1 MKEQFPA
8 DARGRAERF
17 YSGMRRKQFADLH
30 AAQLPPNGYLWH
42 ASCFDSARV
51 EAFSSARTVPVRCPE
66 IALEAPALP
75 VAGSIQELPISR
87 ATAMQRRT
95 FIASSTAIAA
105 AVAAPALLAQPGR
118 LTPLKFTLDFRINGQ
133 TAPFFLALN
142 KGYYRD
148 EGLDVT
154 IDTGAG
160 SVASITR
167 IASGVYQLGLGDI
180 SSLVEFN
187 VQNPGTPVVQ
197 AVYQYYN
204 RAPFVIIGRKDRG
217 VTGDFASLQ
226 GKKVA
231 AAAVES
237 TRRAWPMVA
246 RKKGMKADAF
256 QWQTTD
262 FSARDNVMVRG
273 DVDAATYFHDSAVS
287 LFARMK
293 MDELSVLRYSDAGVD
308 LYGNAILASSNLIA
322 QNPAAVAA
330 FLRASNRA
338 IVETFANP
346 GPSIAAMRQREP
358 ILDERIELERW
369 GITAQYVGAAD
380 TRSHGLGDIRK
391 FTLERQVD
399 EVVDVFGLKTK
410 PAADALFNTS
420 MLPPRSERTIKT

>member
-1 MKEQFPA
+1 
-8 DARGRAERF
+8 
-17 YSGMRRKQFADLH
+17 
-30 AAQLPPNGYLWH
+30 
-42 ASCFDSARV
+42 
-51 EAFSSARTVPVRCPE
+51 
-66 IALEAPALP
+66 
-75 VAGSIQELPISR
+75 
-87 ATAMQRRT
+87 MQRRHFLT
-95 FIASSTAIAA
+95 TGAACAA
-105 AVAAPALLAQPGR
+105 ALAAPAVLAQGGKP
-118 LTPLKFTLDFRINGQ
+118 TPLKFTLDFRINGQ
-133 TAPFFLALN
+133 TAPFFLAES
-142 KGYYRD
+142 KGYYKE

-187 VQNPGTPVVQ
+187 AQNPGTPMVQ

-217 VTGDFASLQ
+217 ISSDFKSLQ

-246 RKKGMKADAF
+246 RKQGMKPDAF

-273 DVDAATYFHDSAVS
+273 DVDAATYFHDSAIS

-293 MDELSVLRYSDAGVD
+293 PDELSVLKYADAGVN

-322 QNPAAVAA
+322 QNPKAVAA

-346 GPSIAAMRQREP
+346 APSIAAMRQREP
-358 ILDERIELERW
+358 ILDAKIELDRW
-369 GITAQYVGAAD
+369 AITAQYVGAPD
-380 TRSHGLGDIRK
+380 TRGHGLGDIRK
-391 FTLERQVD
+391 LLLEQQVD
-399 EVVDVFGLKTK
+399 EVAEVFALKTK
-410 PAADALFNTS
+410 PFADAIFNSS
-420 MLPPRSERTIKT
+420 MLPPRNERSIPA

>member
-1 MKEQFPA
+1 
-8 DARGRAERF
+8 
-17 YSGMRRKQFADLH
+17 
-30 AAQLPPNGYLWH
+30 
-42 ASCFDSARV
+42 
-51 EAFSSARTVPVRCPE
+51 
-66 IALEAPALP
+66 
-75 VAGSIQELPISR
+75 
-87 ATAMQRRT
+87 MQRRL
-95 FIASSTAIAA
+95 FLGASAA
-105 AVAAPALLAQPGR
+105 TLLPLAAPAVFAQGGSK

-133 TAPFFLALN
+133 TAPFFLAHS

-167 IASGVYQLGLGDI
+167 IASGVYQMGLGDI

-187 VQNPGTPVVQ
+187 AQNPGTPMVQ

-217 VTGDFASLQ
+217 VTTDFKSLA

-246 RKKGMKADAF
+246 RKQGMRSDAF

-273 DVDAATYFHDSAVS
+273 DVDAATYFHDSAIS

-293 MDELSVLRYSDAGVD
+293 PEELSVLKYADAGVN

-322 QNPAAVAA
+322 QNPRLVAA
-330 FLRASNRA
+330 FLRATNRA
-338 IVETFANP
+338 IVGTFANP
-346 GPSIAAMRQREP
+346 APSIAALRQREP
-358 ILDERIELERW
+358 ILDERMELERW
-369 GITAQYVGAAD
+369 GVTAQYVGAAD
-380 TRSHGLGDIRK
+380 TRSHGLGDINK
-391 FTLERQVD
+391 LTLELQVD
-399 EVVDVFGLKTK
+399 EVVEVFGLKVK
-410 PAADALFNTS
+410 PASDAIFNTS
-420 MLPPRSERTIKT
+420 MLPLRSERTPLKT

>member
-1 MKEQFPA
+1 
-8 DARGRAERF
+8 
-17 YSGMRRKQFADLH
+17 
-30 AAQLPPNGYLWH
+30 
-42 ASCFDSARV
+42 
-51 EAFSSARTVPVRCPE
+51 
-66 IALEAPALP
+66 
-75 VAGSIQELPISR
+75 
-87 ATAMQRRT
+87 MQRRSFLAAT
-95 FIASSTAIAA
+95 TATIAAIAA
-105 AVAAPALLAQPGR
+105 PAVLAQGGT
-118 LTPLKFTLDFRINGQ
+118 LTPLKCTLDFRINGQ
-133 TAPFFLALN
+133 TAPFFLALA

-180 SSLVEFN
+180 SSLIEFN
-187 VQNPGTPVVQ
+187 AQNPGTPVVQ

-204 RAPFVIIGRKDRG
+204 RAPFAIIGRKDRG
-217 VTGDFASLQ
+217 VTADFKSLA

-237 TRRAWPMVA
+237 TRRAWPLVA
-246 RKKGMKADAF
+246 RKQGMRPDAF

-293 MDELSVLRYSDAGVD
+293 PEELSVLKYADAGVN
-308 LYGNAILASSNLIA
+308 LYGNAILAGSNLIA
-322 QNPAAVAA
+322 QNPKVVAA

-346 GPSIAAMRQREP
+346 APSIAAMRQREP
-358 ILDERIELERW
+358 ILDEKIEIERW

-380 TRSHGLGDIRK
+380 TQGHGLGDIRK
-391 FTLERQVD
+391 LTLEQQVD
-399 EVVDVFGLKTK
+399 EVADVFGLKVK
-410 PAADALFNTS
+410 PASDAIFNTS
-420 MLPPRSERTIKT
+420 MLPSRSERTLPKSSKA

>member
-1 MKEQFPA
+1 
-8 DARGRAERF
+8 
-17 YSGMRRKQFADLH
+17 
-30 AAQLPPNGYLWH
+30 
-42 ASCFDSARV
+42 
-51 EAFSSARTVPVRCPE
+51 
-66 IALEAPALP
+66 
-75 VAGSIQELPISR
+75 
-87 ATAMQRRT
+87 MQRRT
-95 FIASSTAIAA
+95 FIATSTALAA
-105 AVAAPALLAQPGR
+105 GLSAPAIFAQSTR

-133 TAPFFLALN
+133 TAPFFLAHS
-142 KGYYRD
+142 KGYYKD

-167 IASGVYQLGLGDI
+167 IASGVYQMGLGDI

-187 VQNPGTPVVQ
+187 AQNAGTPVVQ

-246 RKKGMKADAF
+246 RKKGMKPDAF
-256 QWQTTD
+256 AWQTTD

-293 MDELSVLRYSDAGVD
+293 MEELSVLKYSDAGVD
-308 LYGNAILASSNLIA
+308 LYGNAILASSRLIVE
-322 QNPAAVAA
+322 NPKVVAA
-330 FLRASNRA
+330 FLRATNRA
-338 IVETFANP
+338 IIETIANP
-346 GPSIAAMRQREP
+346 APSIAAMRQREP
-358 ILDERIELERW
+358 ILDEKVELERW
-369 GITAQYVGAAD
+369 GITAQYVAAPD
-380 TRSHGLGDIRK
+380 TRSHGVGDIRK
-391 FTLERQVD
+391 LTLEQQVD
-399 EVVDVFGLKTK
+399 EVAEVFGLKTK
-410 PAADALFNTS
+410 PSADAIFNS
-420 MLPPRSERTIKT
+420 AMLPARSERMVKA

>member
-1 MKEQFPA
+1 
-8 DARGRAERF
+8 
-17 YSGMRRKQFADLH
+17 
-30 AAQLPPNGYLWH
+30 
-42 ASCFDSARV
+42 
-51 EAFSSARTVPVRCPE
+51 
-66 IALEAPALP
+66 
-75 VAGSIQELPISR
+75 
-87 ATAMQRRT
+87 MQRRS
-95 FIASSTAIAA
+95 FLLASAA
-105 AVAAPALLAQPGR
+105 AGAALTRAPAVFAQGPK

-133 TAPFFLALN
+133 TAPFFLAES
-142 KGYYRD
+142 KGYYKD

-167 IASGVYQLGLGDI
+167 IASGVYQLGLGDV

-187 VQNPGTPVVQ
+187 AQNPGTPVVQ

-217 VTGDFASLQ
+217 ITGDFRSLQ

-231 AAAVES
+231 AAAVEA

-246 RKKGMKADAF
+246 RRQGMKGDAF

-293 MDELSVLRYSDAGVD
+293 GDELSVLKYSDAGVD

-322 QNPAAVAA
+322 QNPKAVAA
-330 FLRASNRA
+330 FLRATNRA

-358 ILDERIELERW
+358 ILDARVELERW
-369 GITAQYVGAAD
+369 AITAQYVGAGD
-380 TRSHGLGDIRK
+380 TRGHGLGDIRK
-391 FTLERQVD
+391 LTLEQQVD
-399 EVVDVFGLKTK
+399 EVVQVFGLKNR
-410 PAADALFNTS
+410 PSADAIFNTS
-420 MLPPRSERTIKT
+420 MLPARSERSIQA

>member
-1 MKEQFPA
+1 
-8 DARGRAERF
+8 
-17 YSGMRRKQFADLH
+17 
-30 AAQLPPNGYLWH
+30 
-42 ASCFDSARV
+42 
-51 EAFSSARTVPVRCPE
+51 
-66 IALEAPALP
+66 
-75 VAGSIQELPISR
+75 
-87 ATAMQRRT
+87 MQRRT
-95 FIASSTAIAA
+95 FVATGAASAA
-105 AVAAPALLAQPGR
+105 ALAAPALFAQGAKP
-118 LTPLKFTLDFRINGQ
+118 TPLKFTLDFRINAQ
-133 TAPFFLALN
+133 TAPFFLAES

-180 SSLVEFN
+180 SSLIEFN
-187 VQNPGTPVVQ
+187 AQHPGTPVVQ

-217 VTGDFASLQ
+217 IGADFKSLQ

-246 RKKGMKADAF
+246 RKQGMKADAF

-273 DVDAATYFHDSAVS
+273 DVDAATYFHDSAIS

-293 MDELSVLRYSDAGVD
+293 PEDLSVLKYSDAGVN

-322 QNPAAVAA
+322 ENPKAVAA
-330 FLRASNRA
+330 FLRATNRA
-338 IVETFANP
+338 IVETFADP
-346 GPSIAAMRQREP
+346 APSVAAMRQREP
-358 ILDERIELERW
+358 ILDAKIELARW
-369 GITAQYVGAAD
+369 AITAQYVGAAD
-380 TRSHGLGDIRK
+380 TRGHGLGDIRK
-391 FTLERQVD
+391 LLLEQQVD
-399 EVVDVFGLKTK
+399 EVAEVFGLRNK
-410 PAADALFNTS
+410 PSADAIFNSS
-420 MLPPRSERTIKT
+420 MLPARNERSIQA

>member
-1 MKEQFPA
+1 
-8 DARGRAERF
+8 
-17 YSGMRRKQFADLH
+17 
-30 AAQLPPNGYLWH
+30 
-42 ASCFDSARV
+42 
-51 EAFSSARTVPVRCPE
+51 
-66 IALEAPALP
+66 
-75 VAGSIQELPISR
+75 
-87 ATAMQRRT
+87 MQRRSFLAAT
-95 FIASSTAIAA
+95 TATIAAIAA
-105 AVAAPALLAQPGR
+105 PAVLAQNGK

-133 TAPFFLALN
+133 TAPFFLALA
-142 KGYYRD
+142 KGYYKD
-148 EGLDVT
+148 EGLDVS

-187 VQNPGTPVVQ
+187 AQNPGTPMVQ

-204 RAPFVIIGRKDRG
+204 RAPFAIIGRKDRG
-217 VTGDFASLQ
+217 VTGDFRSLA

-237 TRRAWPMVA
+237 TRRAWPLVA
-246 RKKGMKADAF
+246 RKQGMRADAF

-293 MDELSVLRYSDAGVD
+293 PEELSVLKYADAGVN
-308 LYGNAILASSNLIA
+308 LYGNAILAGSNLIA
-322 QNPAAVAA
+322 QNPKVVAA

-346 GPSIAAMRQREP
+346 APSIAAMRQREP
-358 ILDERIELERW
+358 ILDEKIELERW
-369 GITAQYVGAAD
+369 GITAQYVGAPD
-380 TRSHGLGDIRK
+380 TQGHGLGDIRK
-391 FTLERQVD
+391 LTLEQQVD
-399 EVVDVFGLKTK
+399 EVADVFGLKVK
-410 PAADALFNTS
+410 PASDAIFNTS
-420 MLPPRSERTIKT
+420 MLPSRSERTLPKSSKA